1 MQQLYEPYGVNQQAS
16 TRVYVPPWRRKH
28 MPGTANLTTMT
39 VIMGPGE
46 ELTSI
51 IMGNE
56 HSLKLPFKR
65 LSLCL

>member
-1 MQQLYEPYGVNQQAS
+1 
-16 TRVYVPPWRRKH
+16 